1 MKKRMAAIV
10 AGAFM
15 TVAVPVP
22 MAQAG
27 FLERLLFAPTYD
39 PTKVPETYGT
49 KYDCKAFQ
57 AAGKSGWKGIVSGR
71 INDFERTLV
80 RSRAGCFDTRQEC
93 QTFVTYMTGYFDF
106 TTYAG
111 CDPFP
116 RKR

>member
-1 MKKRMAAIV
+1 MKKRMAALL

-15 TVAVPVP
+15 AFSAHTP

-27 FLERLLFAPTYD
+27 FLGDLLFAPTYD

-49 KYDCKAFQ
+49 KYDCRAFT
-57 AAGKSGWKGIVSGR
+57 AAGKTGWKGIVSGR
-71 INDFERTLV
+71 INDFEHVIV
-80 RSRAGCFDTRQEC
+80 RSRAGCFETRQEC
-93 QTFVTYMTGYFDF
+93 QTFITYMQGYFDF

-116 RKR
+116 RR